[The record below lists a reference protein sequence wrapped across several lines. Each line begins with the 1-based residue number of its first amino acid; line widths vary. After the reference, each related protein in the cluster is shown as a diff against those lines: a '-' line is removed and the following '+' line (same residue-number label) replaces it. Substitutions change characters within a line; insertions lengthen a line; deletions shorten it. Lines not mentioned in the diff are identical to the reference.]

1 MAVTYGRREVWVADA
16 DSSAVCVAGL
26 DVPRVGSIVRRWS
39 LSHHLHSQEEGKGT
53 RGERGWERASEDVT

>member
-39 LSHHLHSQEEGKGT
+39 LHSQEEGKGT